1 MVQAFLIRLDVTNAK
16 KVSLNTFF
24 QVLFNK
30 TTLFGEYVRV
40 RDFFKSREKFFSET
54 ESRFQLQMS
63 NDHDDDVE
71 IAALRRE
78 TSSTQGRFSTRTV
91 QATPCSEFG
100 SAFWSV

>member
-1 MVQAFLIRLDVTNAK
+1 M
-16 KVSLNTFF
+16 
-24 QVLFNK
+24 
-30 TTLFGEYVRV
+30 

-63 NDHDDDVE
+63 NDDDDVE

-78 TSSTQGRFSTRTV
+78 TSSTQGRFSTRKV